1 MAAVDADEVVT
12 GEAVALDVQPA
23 GLLLRMLGAAID
35 VAVQLVVLA
44 LLVAALAAAGPAPEV
59 LGIVAV
65 ALFAFVAVLLPAVV
79 EAATGGRSLGKLAV
93 GARIVRSDGGA
104 AGPRQA
110 AIRALVGVLEIW
122 LTLGVVAALTGI
134 FTPRAQ
140 RLGDLVAGTYAQR
153 TRAQPVPERI
163 RMVPEPLAAW
173 AAAADVAAVPVGL
186 NRRIARFLDHAQ
198 ALEPSARARWAA
210 TLAAEAAQ
218 VVSPV
223 PAADP
228 ETFLRAVVAVRFARE
243 RAAVAA
249 RDGRAAALSR

>member
-1 MAAVDADEVVT
+1 MDADEVVT

-35 VAVQLVVLA
+35 VAAQALVLV
-44 LLVAALAAAGPAPEV
+44 LLVAALAAVGPGAEV

-79 EAATGGRSLGKLAV
+79 EIATGGRSLGKLAV
-93 GARIVRSDGGA
+93 GARIVRADGGA
-104 AGPRQA
+104 AGPRHA
-110 AIRALVGVLEIW
+110 AVRALVGVLEIW

-140 RLGDLVAGTYAQR
+140 RLGDLLAGTYAQR
-153 TRAQPVPERI
+153 TRAQPVPERTPV
-163 RMVPEPLAAW
+163 VPDSLAEW
-173 AAAADVAAVPVGL
+173 ARSADVAAMPVEL
-186 NRRIARFLDHAQ
+186 SRRIARFLDHAQ
-198 ALEPSARARWAA
+198 ALEPASRARWASA
-210 TLAAEAAQ
+210 LAAEAAR

-228 ETFLRAVVAVRFARE
+228 ETFLRAVTAVRFTRE

-249 RDGRAAALSR
+249 RDGRAAALAR

>member
-12 GEAVALDVQPA
+12 GEAVALDVQPV

-35 VAVQLVVLA
+35 VAVQLAVLA
-44 LLVAALAAAGPAPEV
+44 TLVAALAATGPAPEV
-59 LGIVAV
+59 LGILAV
-65 ALFAFVAVLLPAVV
+65 ALFAFVAVLVPAVV
-79 EAATGGRSLGKLAV
+79 ETATGGRSLGKLAV

-122 LTLGVVAALTGI
+122 LTLGVLAALTGI

-153 TRAQPVPERI
+153 TRAQSVPERSPV
-163 RMVPEPLAAW
+163 VPEALAQW
-173 AAAADVAAVPVGL
+173 ARSADVAAVPVGL
-186 NRRIARFLDHAQ
+186 NRRIARFLDHAE
-198 ALEPSARARWAA
+198 ALAPAARARWAA
-210 TLAAEAAQ
+210 ALAAEAAQ

-228 ETFLRAVVAVRFARE
+228 ETFLRAVAAVRFARE